1 MSRARLRLW
10 NRSDDA
16 ADREGLQ
23 GNGTNHIFAVEPY
36 IVDYAMKAM
45 SCRISKS
52 GRLSIPAAFRRA
64 AGLEHGGN
72 VIVELADREIRIRS
86 VPEAVARAQAISKRL
101 LAGKP
106 DITVDEFIAERHR
119 EAER

>member
-1 MSRARLRLW
+1 
-10 NRSDDA
+10 
-16 ADREGLQ
+16 
-23 GNGTNHIFAVEPY
+23 
-36 IVDYAMKAM
+36 M

-52 GRLSIPAAFRRA
+52 GRLSIPAAFRKA

-72 VIVELADREIRIRS
+72 VVVELADREIRIRS

-119 EAER
+119 EAERE